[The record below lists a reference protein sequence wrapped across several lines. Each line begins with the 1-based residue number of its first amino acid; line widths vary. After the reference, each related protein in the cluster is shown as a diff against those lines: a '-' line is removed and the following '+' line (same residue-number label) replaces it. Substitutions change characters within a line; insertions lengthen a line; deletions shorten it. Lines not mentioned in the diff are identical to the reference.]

1 MTGSSRTGSLAA
13 FPDIVWLTFRQQL
26 GRRRTV
32 LLVLLAALPP
42 LLALIYR
49 AFGQVDV
56 RSFTDNVF
64 DLVSLTIVLPLA
76 TVLFGS
82 GAFGAENDEGTIVY
96 LLAKPISRWV
106 IVSAKAFS
114 AVVLALT
121 LTVASVLLVGVIELL
136 PAGSDGASATEAYV
150 AAMVVGSFC
159 YSILFLALSLFT
171 RRALVI
177 GIGYSLVWEGALST
191 LLPGIANLSVRQYA
205 LGAGDG
211 IYQLSAGAARLS
223 PTTALTL
230 SAILIVVA
238 FGLATWRLM
247 RFEMSG
253 STD

>member
-106 IVSAKAFS
+106 IVSAKA
-114 AVVLALT
+114 
-121 LTVASVLLVGVIELL
+121 SVLVAGVIELL
-136 PAGSDGASATEAYV
+136 PAGADGASATEAYV

-177 GIGYSLVWEGALST
+177 GIGYSLVWEGALSS

-205 LGAGDG
+205 LGAADG
-211 IYQLSAGAARLS
+211 FFQLHEQAARLS